1 MKRIRVAQIGI
12 GHDHAGMIFKS
23 LKKLPDLFEI
33 VGYAPVENEELK
45 FAGKMD
51 IFSGFKKL
59 CVNDIINN
67 PEIDAVAVETEECN
81 LTKYALLA
89 AENRKHIHMDK
100 PGGLHLDKYE
110 RLINIVKQ
118 NEIIFHTGYMYR
130 YNPCIKELMKKLK
143 KGELGEVISVE
154 AQMNCMHTPNKRQWL
169 SQFNG
174 GLMFYLGC
182 HLVDL
187 ILQIQGLPK
196 KVIPL
201 NKCTGTDGVT
211 AQDFGMVIF
220 EYDKG
225 VSFAKTC
232 AREYGGFARRQIVVT
247 GTKGTIELKP
257 LEMFADNENSSLL
270 YTEQVTYYSELWG
283 NKGISV
289 KTDNYDRYDE
299 MMAAFAHM
307 CKGERMNPYTYEYEL
322 ELYKILLK
330 CCE

>member
-1 MKRIRVAQIGI
+1 M
-12 GHDHAGMIFKS
+12 
-23 LKKLPDLFEI
+23 
-33 VGYAPVENEELK
+33 
-45 FAGKMD
+45 
-51 IFSGFKKL
+51 
-59 CVNDIINN
+59 
-67 PEIDAVAVETEECN
+67 
-81 LTKYALLA
+81 
-89 AENRKHIHMDK
+89 
-100 PGGLHLDKYE
+100 
-110 RLINIVKQ
+110 
-118 NEIIFHTGYMYR
+118 
-130 YNPCIKELMKKLK
+130 
-143 KGELGEVISVE
+143 
-154 AQMNCMHTPNKRQWL
+154 
-169 SQFNG
+169 
-174 GLMFYLGC
+174 
-182 HLVDL
+182 
-187 ILQIQGLPK
+187 QIQGLPK

-220 EYDKG
+220 VYDKG

-299 MMAAFAHM
+299 MMAAFAQM